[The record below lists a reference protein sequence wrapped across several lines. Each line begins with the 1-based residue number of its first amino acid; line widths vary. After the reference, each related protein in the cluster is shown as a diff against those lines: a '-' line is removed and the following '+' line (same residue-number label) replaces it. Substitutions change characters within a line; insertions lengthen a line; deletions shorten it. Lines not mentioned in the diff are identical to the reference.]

1 MPSSFYYEFW
11 RECRGTGNKLLSVR
25 GFIILRPGDGLSSF
39 SKDNSAN
46 FVVKK
51 MRYEAFRGVYKFENT
66 RKNFKLILVLM
77 IVFVLESKGRND
89 V

>member
-1 MPSSFYYEFW
+1 M
-11 RECRGTGNKLLSVR
+11 
-25 GFIILRPGDGLSSF
+25 
-39 SKDNSAN
+39 
-46 FVVKK
+46 KK

-89 V
+89 VWGTSAIISRENQR